1 MTDRAQLRLADLTTF
16 RVGGPAKKLITAHS
30 ETELI
35 NAVREADE
43 VGEPLL
49 IIGGGSNLLISD
61 DGFDGTV
68 INIATRGREADVS
81 SCSGAMIT
89 LAAGEPWDDVVAE
102 AAAQGWSGL
111 EALSGI
117 PGLVGATPI
126 QNVGAYGT
134 EISQT
139 LASVRT
145 FDRQA
150 GQQKTFAIS
159 DCGFGYRWSR
169 FKAEPD
175 RYVILSVTLQLKLGD
190 LSAPVAYAQL
200 AQTLGVPIGTRVRAG
215 AVRDAVLELR
225 RSKGMVLD
233 EHDHDTWSAGSF
245 FTNPILTAEASRLLP
260 EAAPR
265 YPQPDGRIKT
275 SAAWLIEQAGF
286 EKGYGGK
293 DHAAIGYQ
301 SPPATLSGKHT
312 LALTNRGGA
321 TAADLLR
328 LAREIRAGVLD
339 RFGVTLA
346 PEPNLV
352 NCTL

>member
-1 MTDRAQLRLADLTTF
+1 VTDLAGLTTL
-16 RVGGPAKKLITAHS
+16 RVGGPAKKLITATT
-30 ETELI
+30 EAELI
-35 NAVREADE
+35 DAVRDTDRA
-43 VGEPLL
+43 GEPLL

-68 INIATRGREADVS
+68 INIATRGRDADVS
-81 SCSGAMIT
+81 SCSGATIT
-89 LAAGEPWDDVVAE
+89 LAAGEPWDDFVAE
-102 AAAQGWSGL
+102 AVAQGWSGL

-126 QNVGAYGT
+126 QNVGAYGA

-150 GQQKTFAIS
+150 AQQQTFAVS

-190 LSAPVAYAQL
+190 LAAPVAYAQL
-200 AQTLGVPIGTRVRAG
+200 AQTLEVPIGTRVPAEV
-215 AVRDAVLELR
+215 VRDAVLELR

-233 EHDHDTWSAGSF
+233 EQDHDTWSAGSF
-245 FTNPILTAEASRLLP
+245 FTNPVLSAAASGLLP
-260 EAAPR
+260 QAAPR
-265 YPQPDGRIKT
+265 YPQPDGSVKT

-286 EKGYGGK
+286 EKGYSGK
-293 DHAAIGYQ
+293 DHDANGYQ
-301 SPPATLSGKHT
+301 APATLSGKHT

-328 LAREIRAGVLD
+328 LAREVRAGVQD
-339 RFGVTLA
+339 RFGIELV